1 VEGVALSPED
11 ENRFSYDEKEALG
24 LSVLVNC

>member
-1 VEGVALSPED
+1 VEGGRLSPED
-11 ENRFSYDEKEALG
+11 ENRFSYDEKEALC